1 MNYTGKL
8 YGKVCGEIG
17 YDYIPLSNTTE
28 QFDKMY
34 RALKEVVTDINI
46 VGEVS
51 GITITKCKLL
61 IKEIDNEKA
70 KK

>member
-8 YGKVCGEIG
+8 YGKVG
-17 YDYIPLSNTTE
+17 YEYIPLSNTTE

-34 RALKEVVTDINI
+34 RALKQVVTDINI

-51 GITITKCKLL
+51 GITVTKCKLL
-61 IKEIDNEKA
+61 IKEIDNEK
-70 KK
+70 K